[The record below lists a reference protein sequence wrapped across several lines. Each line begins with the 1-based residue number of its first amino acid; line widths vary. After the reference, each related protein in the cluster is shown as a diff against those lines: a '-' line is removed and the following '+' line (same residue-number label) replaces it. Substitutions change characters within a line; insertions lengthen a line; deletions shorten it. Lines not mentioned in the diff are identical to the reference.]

1 MNNAPATRSVS
12 LSDALLEL
20 NTLHVLCDL
29 AELYSVT
36 EADTDPDAVNK
47 LSTMLQVMM
56 VHIEGIEC
64 TLEAIPVAST

>member
-1 MNNAPATRSVS
+1 MNNAPATRCDS
-12 LSDALLEL
+12 LSDALIEL

-36 EADTDPDAVNK
+36 EADTNPEAVNK

-56 VHIEGIEC
+56 GHIEGIER
-64 TLEAIPVAST
+64 TLEAMPVAST